1 MRSSVLIKPILIKPV
16 LVALLPLN
24 AWLIICSGII
34 AAEETQ
40 RPNILFAF
48 ADDWGRFAGAYAE
61 TDGPNSLNE
70 IVQTPNFDRVAA
82 RGVLFRNAFVNAP
95 SCTPCRSSLL
105 SGQHFWRTGRGA
117 ILQGAVWDES
127 IPVWPLML
135 QKSGYHIGKTFKV
148 WSPGIPA
155 DAPFGGNKNAFQSAG
170 GKFNGFSQA
179 ASRAVTQGKTADQAK
194 QVLFDEV
201 RVNFRSFLEGQ
212 GNRPFCYW
220 FGPTNV
226 HRRWSKGS
234 GKKLWDIEPDDLMG
248 RLPPFLPDVPTVRE
262 DLADYFGEVAAF
274 DTALGILI
282 AELESAGELENTI
295 IVVSGDHGA
304 PGFPH
309 GKCNL
314 YDFGTRVCLAIA
326 GPGVNGER
334 VVDDFVTL
342 PDLAPTFLE
351 TGGLDAPE
359 VMTAKTLWPVLKGDK
374 QGQVDPKRDHVL
386 VGRERHVAIARA
398 GNMPY
403 PQRAIQTKDHLL
415 IVNFRP
421 DRYPLGDPYLLGTDK
436 EPKFEQMAQSTFV
449 TLPDE
454 DAGPT
459 KAWIVTHRQDPNWK
473 SYYER
478 AYGKR
483 PRLELFD
490 LSKDPHQMNN
500 VAAQPEYA
508 IVLEKLQIQLMA
520 ELTETGDPR
529 LVDDGAFFENPP
541 MAGPIPADAKRVRK

>member
-1 MRSSVLIKPILIKPV
+1 MRSSVFLLTV
-16 LVALLPLN
+16 LLTIFVASNLT
-24 AWLIICSGII
+24 
-34 AAEETQ
+34 AEETQ

-48 ADDWGRFAGAYAE
+48 ADDWGRFAGAYAD
-61 TDGPNSLNE
+61 TDGANSLNE
-70 IVQTPNFDRVAA
+70 IVQTPNFDKIAA
-82 RGVLFRNAFVNAP
+82 QGVLFRNAFVNAP

-117 ILQGAVWDES
+117 ILQGAVWDSS

-135 QKSGYHIGKTFKV
+135 QNSGYHIGKTYKV

-155 DAPFGGNKNAFQSAG
+155 DAPYGARKNVFQAAG
-170 GKFNGFSQA
+170 TKFNGFSQT
-179 ASRAVTQGKTADQAK
+179 ASRTAQGKTADEIK
-194 QVLFDEV
+194 ETLFAEV
-201 RVNFRSFLEGQ
+201 RSNFRDFLAGQ
-212 GNRPFCYW
+212 GEKPFCYW

-226 HRRWSKGS
+226 HRRWVKGS
-234 GKKLWDIEPDDLMG
+234 GKKLWGIDPDDFEG
-248 RLPPFLPDVPTVRE
+248 RLPPFLPDVPIVRE

-282 AELESAGELENTI
+282 AELKATGKLANTI

-314 YDFGTRVCLAIA
+314 YTFGTQVCLAIS
-326 GPGVNGER
+326 GPGVVGDR

-351 TGGLDAPE
+351 TGDVDVPDM
-359 VMTAKTLWPVLKGDK
+359 MTAKSLWPVLKSDK
-374 QGQVDPKRDHVL
+374 SGQVDAQRDHVL
-386 VGRERHVAIARA
+386 VGRERHVALARA

-403 PQRAIQTKDHLL
+403 PQRAIHTKDHLL
-415 IVNFRP
+415 VVNFRP

-436 EPKFEQMAQSTFV
+436 EPKFEQMEQSTFV

-459 KAWIVTHRQDPNWK
+459 KAWIVTHRDDPKWK
-473 SYYER
+473 FFYDH

-483 PRLELFD
+483 PKLELFD
-490 LSKDPHQMNN
+490 LSKDPHQMHN
-500 VAAQPEYA
+500 VALDPEY
-508 IVLEKLQIQLMA
+508 IRVLNRLHEQLMS
-520 ELTETGDPR
+520 ELAATKDPR
-529 LVDDGAFFENPP
+529 LVDNGAFFENPP
-541 MAGPIPADAKRVRK
+541 MAGPIPDDAKRRRRN